1 MKDIDAGPTLHED
14 VSGRFWKIGAPIVF
28 GALYLFIGL
37 FFQRPDM
44 GDPDSY
50 RQALSALTFLDEGA
64 YSSYWDFPVT
74 MYVFVIG
81 TWLASVIGLDQL
93 TVLNAVAVL
102 LADH

>member
-1 MKDIDAGPTLHED
+1 MKDIDAGPALHED

-37 FFQRPDM
+37 FFQRPGM

-50 RQALSALTFLDEGA
+50 RQALSALTFLDAGA

-74 MYVFVIG
+74 MYVFVAG
-81 TWLASVIGLDQL
+81 T
-93 TVLNAVAVL
+93 
-102 LADH
+102 